1 MTPDWLPLAAAPFVG
16 SFAGVLVRRLPRGQ
30 PVVLARSRCEGCGA
44 ALGAAELVPLLGYAW
59 QRGQC
64 RRCGGRI
71 APFHPAIELG
81 ALIVAAWAVAADQ
94 AGLRLWF
101 DCALGWTLL
110 ALAWIDAEWLVLP
123 DPLTLPLVLAG
134 LAATALLDPADLA
147 AHAAAAALGWLSFAL
162 IARAFRAL
170 RGREGLGAGDA
181 KLLAAAGTWVG
192 PERLADVVLLAALLG
207 LAWALAGRLR
217 QGPDAIRGELPFGPH
232 LALAMWIVRLH
243 L

>member
-134 LAATALLDPADLA
+134 LAATALLDRPRLPGA
-147 AHAAAAALGWLSFAL
+147 
-162 IARAFRAL
+162 ARARGAGGGRCQAARRRRHLGGAGAPGRCRAA
-170 RGREGLGAGDA
+170 RRPARARLGARGP
-181 KLLAAAGTWVG
+181 AAAGT
-192 PERLADVVLLAALLG
+192 
-207 LAWALAGRLR
+207 
-217 QGPDAIRGELPFGPH
+217 
-232 LALAMWIVRLH
+232 
-243 L
+243 